1 MISRQF
7 RKDFGGQ
14 PHTRRPPLPIKLGAW
29 KHWASGAV
37 GGVAV
42 AALCCTHTGTVTAAS
57 DWDAL
62 PERKRVL
69 ESLPGSVER
78 LLHDTGMDRFLV
90 SLRDGGPVADALRE
104 PRLERAIGVIY
115 RPETE
120 RASHYFE
127 ARLSDQFDAVLHYDH
142 TRAVEPLERTV
153 EWETAIE
160 PPETYPTGF

>member
-120 RASHYFE
+120 RMSHYFL
-127 ARLSDQFDAVLHYDH
+127 ADLPQQFDAIFHFDE
-142 TRAVEPLERTV
+142 TRAVEPLERPERWHDV
-153 EWETAIE
+153 E
-160 PPETYPTGF
+160 PPETYPSGI